1 MPGLRPWSTY
11 HFIRSE
17 MAEDCASNVAAKS
30 VRQESLRT
38 IGTILAGTPDT
49 DLACTMV
56 CMRQLNLNVTR
67 EFDRDLRLLM
77 QARGI
82 PNKSDAVRTAVREAA
97 ERSAGAASFDFR
109 SLLGMGLRSP
119 LPRRRRRLTEDDLWS

>member
-1 MPGLRPWSTY
+1 M
-11 HFIRSE
+11 I
-17 MAEDCASNVAAKS
+17 
-30 VRQESLRT
+30 
-38 IGTILAGTPDT
+38 
-49 DLACTMV
+49 

-82 PNKSDAVRTAVREAA
+82 PNKSDAVHTAVREAA
-97 ERSAGAASFDFR
+97 ARSTEAASFDFR